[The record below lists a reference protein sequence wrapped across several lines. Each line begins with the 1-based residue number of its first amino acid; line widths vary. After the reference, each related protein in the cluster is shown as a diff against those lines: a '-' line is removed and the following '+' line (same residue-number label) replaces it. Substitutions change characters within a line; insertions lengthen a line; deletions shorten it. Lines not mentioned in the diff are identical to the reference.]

1 MKPLEVRVPHDLG
14 QDEVRRRLDAA
25 LVHARREYGEKVGEI
40 DAQWEEENRMR
51 IRLAVMGMNFDG
63 SIDIL
68 VEELLVQL
76 ELPGMAKLFAGKIR
90 EGIEERLGGLLGS
103 QQV

>member
-1 MKPLEVRVPHDLG
+1 
-14 QDEVRRRLDAA
+14 
-25 LVHARREYGEKVGEI
+25 
-40 DAQWEEENRMR
+40 
-51 IRLAVMGMNFDG
+51 MGMNFDG

-103 QQV
+103 QRV